1 MPPEVTYVL
10 TLVAVLRARLR
21 KEIEARGGRDV
32 GLTTLEV
39 AIIAG
44 GLALLAAGVITAITT
59 AVNNR
64 KSSIK

>member
-10 TLVAVLRARLR
+10 ALIGVLRDRVRTRAQ
-21 KEIEARGGRDV
+21 AQGGQDA

-64 KSSIK
+64 KTSIR

>member
-1 MPPEVTYVL
+1 MPPELTYVL
-10 TLVAVLRARLR
+10 MLYHVLRARLDTLR
-21 KEIEARGGRDV
+21 EAERRDA

-59 AVNNR
+59 AVNR
-64 KSSIK
+64 HKQKIK

>member
-1 MPPEVTYVL
+1 MPPEVSYVL
-10 TLVAVLRARLR
+10 ALIGVLRDRVR
-21 KEIEARGGRDV
+21 QRVEAQGRDA

-64 KSSIK
+64 KGSIR

>member
-10 TLVAVLRARLR
+10 ALAGVCRDRLHQR
-21 KEIEARGGRDV
+21 IQAHSGRDA

-39 AIIAG
+39 VIIAG
-44 GLALLAAGVITAITT
+44 GLALLAAGVVTAITT

-64 KSSIK
+64 KISIK

>member
-1 MPPEVTYVL
+1 
-10 TLVAVLRARLR
+10 
-21 KEIEARGGRDV
+21 
-32 GLTTLEV
+32 LTTLEV